1 MIVVKR
7 QETSGR
13 RVALREAL
21 VAAAER
27 VIRERGYQALRARE
41 LALDVGCA
49 LGAIYNVFPDLD
61 ALILAVKARAL
72 DFLDAEIAGRIMS
85 ARPERA
91 NPESA
96 LGEAER
102 LLQELAR
109 LYLAFASENPR
120 LWQAVFEHRS
130 PNDVVPASYMEKLDR
145 VLTHVERPVAILVP
159 AASAGERQAL
169 ARALFSAVHGI
180 VALGLDGKLGPVSA
194 KLLEWQISALLH
206 AAAIGLAAGTTPAP
220 DQASARR

>member
-21 VAAAER
+21 LAAAER
-27 VIRERGYQALRARE
+27 VIRARGHQALRARE

-61 ALILAVKARAL
+61 ALILAVKARTL
-72 DFLDAEIAGRIMS
+72 DFLDAEIAGRIMTAAGS
-85 ARPERA
+85 EGADPGLAQR
-91 NPESA
+91 
-96 LGEAER
+96 EAER

-130 PNDVVPASYMEKLDR
+130 PNADVPDSYMEKLER
-145 VLTHVERPVAILVP
+145 VLGYVERPLAILSP
-159 AASAGERQAL
+159 AASDGERTAL
-169 ARALFSAVHGI
+169 AQALFSAVHGI
-180 VALGLDGKLGPVSA
+180 VALGLDGKLGPVSPE
-194 KLLEWQISALLH
+194 LLQWQVGALVH
-206 AAAIGLAAGTTPAP
+206 AVAIGLAADPGLTGAG
-220 DQASARR
+220 R